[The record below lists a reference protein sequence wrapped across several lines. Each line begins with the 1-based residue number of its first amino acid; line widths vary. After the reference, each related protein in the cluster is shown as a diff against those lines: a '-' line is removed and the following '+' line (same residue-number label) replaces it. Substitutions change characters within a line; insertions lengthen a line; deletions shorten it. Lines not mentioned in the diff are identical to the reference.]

1 MPKRRS
7 LRADLGNFGQRRFGG
22 GAPLAIGQNDP
33 NPPARQLQSGVAT
46 KTTASA
52 SHEGH
57 LRFSSIT
64 VPQPMTPP

>member
-7 LRADLGNFGQRRFGG
+7 LRPDLGNFGQRRFGG